1 MQDDVVE
8 GAKLKEI
15 EIEIFEILEGDR
27 WIRSYEW

>member
-27 WIRSYEW
+27 